1 VLDEGRMNQP
11 DNVTRLQEI
20 NARLEELS
28 KFDILDFWEEVK
40 KLEQEKAA
48 LLDPKAAPVGLG
60 SLEQNAAA

>member
-1 VLDEGRMNQP
+1 VLEASGMNQP
-11 DNVTRLQEI
+11 ADSVIRLREI

-48 LLDPKAAPVGLG
+48 L
-60 SLEQNAAA
+60 EQNAAA